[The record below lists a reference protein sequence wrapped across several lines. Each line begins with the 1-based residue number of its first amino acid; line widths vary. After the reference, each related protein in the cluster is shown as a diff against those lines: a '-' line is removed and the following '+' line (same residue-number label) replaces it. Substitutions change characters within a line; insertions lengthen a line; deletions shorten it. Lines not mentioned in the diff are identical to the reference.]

1 MPHRAPTTLPRALPP
16 EQNCRYS
23 GANETRAA
31 LSAANGV
38 CTDGQA
44 PQRRRHRRGSR
55 VRRAHRPGPGIRD
68 LACRAQGPKREGRFV
83 WARAGKVSGW
93 SSATQSILHGG
104 RSGRIKRRRKRPR
117 PRQVVGREGFEPPTS
132 RLSSVR
138 SDTELPA
145 RPSGNYLVPTGLAIH
160 RYVTCNDLQ
169 IFFFRNSKN
178 FEVSNP
184 IDVRLPGASG

>member
-1 MPHRAPTTLPRALPP
+1 MYRW
-16 EQNCRYS
+16 S
-23 GANETRAA
+23 
-31 LSAANGV
+31 SAAKKKTSPGFSSS
-38 CTDGQA
+38 TGA
-44 PQRRRHRRGSR
+44 PPRTRNSR
-55 VRRAHRPGPGIRD
+55 LGLPSTGP
-68 LACRAQGPKREGRFV
+68 AREGRFV

-93 SSATQSILHGG
+93 SSATQPILHGG

-160 RYVTCNDLQ
+160 KYVTCNDLQ
-169 IFFFRNSKN
+169 TFFFLNSKN
-178 FEVSNP
+178 RRETAWR
-184 IDVRLPGASG
+184 VRMTIKLLASPPVRRQLPLI